1 MPAFRLVATL
11 FSLLFGSMASA
22 ASVQNID
29 VRLSFVGHSYFNA
42 FVQNNSGNPL
52 FQGAVLE
59 QADDVWGLPRLFDF
73 AVGQILRLTATIDH
87 DARDGV
93 LTCDLGGVDCAQNA
107 MLDPTPTDPLS
118 IFYGSNG
125 WFHGDL
131 TLGSTLLYD
140 LGQFFVKVP
149 TESGDLAT
157 WFVLRGE
164 FAVLDDLP
172 QPAPIPLPASALL
185 LPAGLAGMAM
195 LRRRQKRL
203 PA

>member
-11 FSLLFGSMASA
+11 FALLFGSMASA
-22 ASVQNID
+22 ASIQNID
-29 VRLSFVGHSYFNA
+29 VRLSFTGHSYFNA
-42 FVQNNSGNPL
+42 FVQDSLGNPL
-52 FQGAVLE
+52 FQGDVLE

-73 AVGQILRLTATIDH
+73 AMGQILSLTATIDH
-87 DARDGV
+87 AAPGGV
-93 LTCDLGGVDCAQNA
+93 LTCDLGGLDCAENA
-107 MLDPTPTDPLS
+107 MLDPAPTDPLS
-118 IFYGSNG
+118 IFYGSTG
-125 WFHGDL
+125 WFRGGL
-131 TLGSTLLYD
+131 TPGSTLLYD
-140 LGQFFVKVP
+140 LGQFFVNVP

-157 WFVLRGE
+157 WLVLRGE

-185 LPAGLAGMAM
+185 LPAGLAGMVM